1 MDPSSQNRAGAG
13 ASGRRLVIAG
23 AGDVG
28 GRLALRRVLLG
39 DDVIAVRRRD
49 VAMSPG
55 VRGVRADLASGEGL
69 SRLPRRVEALVFCAA
84 PDRRDEAA
92 YRALYVDGLRRL
104 LDACDAPRVLF
115 VSSTAVYREDAGEW
129 VDEATPPLPQAF
141 NGQAL
146 LAAEQVLSAH
156 AGGIAL
162 RLSGLYGPGRE
173 MMLRKSR
180 AGEPG
185 RPHWTNRIHVE
196 DAASALS
203 CLLDIAAPESL
214 YLAATTCRRVK
225 TRSWPGC
232 VTRRAA
238 GRGRRHGRRE
248 RAPHP
253 QYPPARHRLVAGTR
267 RLSQRLCGDAG
278 GAGRIVGRA
287 PSGLRT
293 GEGHGYCHQGDRSF
307 FVLQERH
314 RGRRAGGTQ
323 EGRQEREEHP
333 GAWVNDIKVVTDG
346 AGAVTEWRVNMRVS
360 FIVS

>member
-146 LAAEQVLSAH
+146 LAAEQALCAH

-214 YLAATTCRRVK
+214 YLG
-225 TRSWPGC
+225 SDDL
-232 VTRRAA
+232 
-238 GRGRRHGRRE
+238 
-248 RAPHP
+248 
-253 QYPPARHRLVAGTR
+253 PAREDEVLAW
-267 RLSQRLCGDAG
+267 
-278 GAGRIVGRA
+278 
-287 PSGLRT
+287 LR
-293 GEGHGYCHQGDRSF
+293 Y
-307 FVLQERH
+307 
-314 RGRRAGGTQ
+314 Q
-323 EGRQEREEHP
+323 EGRPDVAAATGEESGRRIRNTRLRATGWSPAHADYRSGYAAMLAEP
-333 GAWVNDIKVVTDG
+333 GV
-346 AGAVTEWRVNMRVS
+346 
-360 FIVS
+360 